1 MTVPFRRWRASP
13 LAAMLALLCATAIW
27 GGTFPVVKDAIT
39 PAGPMPVFDYL
50 AWRFGLATVVMA
62 ALRPRAIA
70 RLGRSGRGHGLLL
83 GCALG
88 IGFIVQTTGLQRT
101 PSSVSAFVTGM
112 FVVFTPLV
120 TAVILR
126 RRVSRGAWIA
136 VLVATLGLAL
146 LSLGTSGKDTTHAS
160 ALGLALTLGCA
171 LAYAIH
177 IVGLGEWSARY
188 NSYGLAVVQLG
199 TVTVLCSIAAII
211 GGDGLSPPSDGDAWF
226 AVALTALAATALAF
240 IIQTWAQSLLDP
252 TRASVIMTMEP
263 VFAGLFAVG
272 FAGESMS
279 RAAVLGAGLVIAGML
294 LTELGAG
301 QRNLAV
307 ERLEA

>member
-1 MTVPFRRWRASP
+1 
-13 LAAMLALLCATAIW
+13 MLALLSATAIW
-27 GGTFPVVKDAIT
+27 GGTFPVVKEAIT

-112 FVVFTPLV
+112 FV

-126 RRVSRGAWIA
+126 RRVGRGAWIA

-160 ALGLALTLGCA
+160 ALGLVLTLGCA

-188 NSYGLAVVQLG
+188 DSYGLAVVQLG

-211 GGDGLSPPSDGDAWF
+211 GGDGLSPPSNGDAWF

-263 VFAGLFAVG
+263 VFAGVIAVG
-272 FAGESMS
+272 LAGESMTW
-279 RAAVLGAGLVIAGML
+279 AAVLGAVLVIAGML

-301 QRNLAV
+301 RQNLAV